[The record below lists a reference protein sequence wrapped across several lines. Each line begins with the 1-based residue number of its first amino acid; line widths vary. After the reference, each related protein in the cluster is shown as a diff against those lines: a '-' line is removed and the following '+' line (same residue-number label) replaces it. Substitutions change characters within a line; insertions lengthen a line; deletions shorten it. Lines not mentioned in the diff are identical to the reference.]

1 MPEPRVLVVT
11 SGLRLGGAEVFLDAL
26 VRRLRGGPERVAV
39 LSLTDRTPLSSG
51 LAASGF
57 RVECLGLPRPGALPR
72 ARGAAWRLARMHE
85 PDVVLGWMYHGC
97 LVGSWCSARLGRP
110 AVWSIH
116 GSLDDWS
123 LHSGRT
129 RMVIRAARHY
139 SRSPAAICYA
149 STRARRQHEGS
160 GFHAEGGVVIPTGVE
175 PERFRRLPGARE
187 RQRQVIGATEET
199 LVIGHVSRFHPVKD
213 QWTLVAGA
221 GEAARRG
228 VPLHLVVAGAGLD
241 RSNAALMGWLYEAG
255 LAQRSTLLGITDDVA
270 RWLAAFDLFVLPSRA
285 ESSPIALLE
294 AMAAEVPCIVTDVGD
309 CCEMLGD
316 AGVVIPVAHPSALA
330 DAITG
335 LWQAGP
341 AVREARGRAGRARAG
356 ERYSIQRAVVAY
368 EGLLGA
374 IGGGG

>member
-1 MPEPRVLVVT
+1 M
-11 SGLRLGGAEVFLDAL
+11 FLDAL
-26 VRRLRGGPERVAV
+26 VRRLRGGPDRVAV
-39 LSLTDRTPLSSG
+39 LSLANWTPLCSG

-57 RVECLGLPRPGALPR
+57 RVECLGLPRPGALLR
-72 ARGAAWRLARMHE
+72 ARGTAWRLARIHE

-97 LVGSWCSARLGRP
+97 LAASWCSARLGRP

-123 LHSGRT
+123 LHSWRT
-129 RMVIRAARHY
+129 RMVIRATRHY
-139 SRSPAAICYA
+139 SGHPAAICYA
-149 STRARRQHEGS
+149 SIRARRQHEGG
-160 GFHAEGGVVIPTGVE
+160 GFHAQRGLVIPTGVE
-175 PERFRRLPGARE
+175 PERFRCLPGRRE
-187 RQRQVIGATEET
+187 RKRQVIGATEDT

-228 VPLHLVVAGAGLD
+228 VPLHLVLAGAGLD
-241 RSNAALMGWLYEAG
+241 RSNAALVRRLHQAG
-255 LAQRSTLLGITDDVA
+255 LAQRSTLLGITDDVPG
-270 RWLAAFDLFVLPSRA
+270 WLAAFDVFVLPSRA

-294 AMAAEVPCIVTDVGD
+294 AMAAELPCIVTDVGD
-309 CCEMLGD
+309 CREMLGE
-316 AGVVIPVAHPSALA
+316 AGIVIPVARPEVLA

-341 AVREARGRAGRARAG
+341 AVREARGRAGRARAS
-356 ERYSIQRAVVAY
+356 ERYSIQRAVAAY